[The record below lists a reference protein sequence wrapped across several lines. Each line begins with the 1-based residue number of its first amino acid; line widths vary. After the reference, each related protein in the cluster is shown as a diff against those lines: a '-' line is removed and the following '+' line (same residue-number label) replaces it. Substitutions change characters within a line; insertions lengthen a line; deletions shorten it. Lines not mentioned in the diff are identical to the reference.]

1 MKAANSQMG
10 RSKNKPG
17 SSEQSERLLEPMGS
31 PSPSTIEETSVSE
44 MDTADDMPRHLCHQE
59 NEFLPRHSGHKST
72 KIEKEKRELAK
83 QYGMVRIEVT
93 GGEIAE
99 EMEKERRMF
108 QLQMCEEQIASEKP
122 DKEMLQLTDC
132 SGFLVIAGE

>member
-1 MKAANSQMG
+1 MNAFS
-10 RSKNKPG
+10 
-17 SSEQSERLLEPMGS
+17 LF
-31 PSPSTIEETSVSE
+31 
-44 MDTADDMPRHLCHQE
+44 D
-59 NEFLPRHSGHKST
+59 ST

-108 QLQMCEEQIASEKP
+108 QLQMCE
-122 DKEMLQLTDC
+122 
-132 SGFLVIAGE
+132 VGENF